1 LSITYSPVDGNAAP
15 LTYAD
20 GGTGVSSMIRT
31 TQNFYGNM
39 SQEEL
44 VTLMQTK
51 IDAAILASSTPT
63 LDVTVSYDEV
73 TKGFKFTAAGGEEIK
88 VGGGSIFKIS
98 AAGGTQVMITQPKAG
113 VFRAFNPACTH
124 LGIRLNRIS
133 GTNILCEM
141 GHGARFDSN
150 TGNVTRGPAQKP
162 LQKYTLTL
170 EKNTI
175 YVTLNS

>member
-1 LSITYSPVDGNAAP
+1 MSEAKHTCGSNARESKPETLGLSRRNFFA
-15 LTYAD
+15 
-20 GGTGVSSMIRT
+20 GVA
-31 TQNFYGNM
+31 
-39 SQEEL
+39 
-44 VTLMQTK
+44 V
-51 IDAAILASSTPT
+51 AASSLGLTT
-63 LDVTVSYDEV
+63 IATTAQAASKKYKVCE
-73 TKGFKFTAAGGEEIK
+73 TKEIT
-88 VGGGSIFKIS
+88 VGGGSIFKLS

-162 LQKYTLTL
+162 LQKYTLTV